1 MIAKTR
7 WRVDLIVYM
16 VGAIGMAGLLIF
28 CWLKRGPD
36 HPVYGILV
44 ASWTLV
50 VGPLIAT
57 PAVQRIP
64 RHWFRVPESEAW
76 FHRLLGVGFFR
87 QLLIWSGWE
96 RFVHKRIFRP
106 TKDGLLPL
114 EFSLRANAS
123 AHGTCFVIHIV
134 LAVFTL
140 LAGHRCGALWI
151 LLSGVFVHFYPV
163 LLQRSMLLRL
173 QPLLSRAR
181 IQNAEMDRSAEVRC
195 K

>member
-1 MIAKTR
+1 MIADTR
-7 WRVDLIVYM
+7 RRLGLVVYM
-16 VGAIGMAGLLIF
+16 FGAIGMAGLLIF

-64 RHWFRVPESEAW
+64 RHWFRVSESEAW

-87 QLLIWSGWE
+87 PLLVRSGWE
-96 RFVHKRIFRP
+96 RFVHQRIFRP

-123 AHGTCFVIHIV
+123 AHGTCFVIHLV
-134 LAVFTL
+134 LAVLIL
-140 LAGHRCGALWI
+140 LVGHRWGALWI

-163 LLQRSMLLRL
+163 LLQRSIMLQL

-181 IQNAEMDRSAEVRC
+181 FQNAGINRSDEIGR
-195 K
+195 